1 MSRFPGFQLWS
12 VNQFDQH
19 NLGRS
24 NKHNFQSW
32 QASAVFSLSD
42 NQLAECRGSGGRQDG
57 GATRLKEANCQLG
70 PKGPRTYVL
79 DYMCVRNK
87 LLG

>member
-1 MSRFPGFQLWS
+1 MQRVQRKSMQTL
-12 VNQFDQH
+12 
-19 NLGRS
+19 
-24 NKHNFQSW
+24 
-32 QASAVFSLSD
+32 
-42 NQLAECRGSGGRQDG
+42 EDG
-57 GATRLKEANCQLG
+57 GATRLKEANFNCQLG